1 MLFEVAHHI
10 PWLGVDND
18 DLSDIQIKLVVPARV
33 NEEWKQAIC
42 VPKAR
47 KFNTEFAGAFVLS
60 LLPLLINQRR
70 SELPVGPQV
79 CPGLS

>member
-1 MLFEVAHHI
+1 MAHHI
-10 PWLGVDND
+10 PWLGVDNA
-18 DLSDIQIKLVVPARV
+18 DLVDIQIKLVVPTRA

-47 KFNTEFAGAFVLS
+47 KSNTEFAGAFVLS
-60 LLPLLINQRR
+60 LLPLLLNQRG